1 MSNRSLPPCSFAST
15 RITVERAFG
24 VFVSRFGILWRPL
37 RGRLSNIVAIIR
49 ACARIHN
56 LCIDEKDVVSMQRTE
71 GLDPNS
77 RDNTVHV
84 DAFPAETQQGR
95 RRDTE
100 GVTRRLQLTRS
111 LDGMVRPPRSSFG
124 VNAMRV

>member
-1 MSNRSLPPCSFAST
+1 M
-15 RITVERAFG
+15 
-24 VFVSRFGILWRPL
+24 
-37 RGRLSNIVAIIR
+37 AIIR

-56 LCIDEKDVVSMQRTE
+56 LCIDESDAVSMERTE

-77 RDNTVHV
+77 RDNTVHD

-95 RRDTE
+95 RRDIEGFNRRTE
-100 GVTRRLQLTRS
+100 LTRS